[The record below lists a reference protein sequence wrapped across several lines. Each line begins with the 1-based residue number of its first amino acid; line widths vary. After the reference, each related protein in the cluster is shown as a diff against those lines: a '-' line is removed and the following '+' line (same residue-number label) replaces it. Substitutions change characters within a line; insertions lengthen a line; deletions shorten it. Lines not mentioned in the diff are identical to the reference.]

1 MAVFI
6 AINIVAF
13 LGVILIVRRVTRPL
27 DQERLASTSVRIA
40 AFGIDFALIFI
51 INDVLLS
58 IVTGY
63 PSRVISSILYTG
75 LFAILSLPLLIFSAI
90 FSYLLFFLPLFT
102 PYGVLYFGSSLS
114 IVIVGFGYF
123 LLLDSLTA
131 GKTVGKA
138 ILRIR
143 TVKRDGNSPISVREG
158 VLNAL
163 GRSFLLLWDISVG
176 FVVLSLR
183 ASYAKRKQFRVMQQI
198 SDVVV
203 VNTRIDSTQQDPF
216 EGPDWWQDKE
226 SKGPDIW
233 EEKNGE

>member
-27 DQERLASTSVRIA
+27 DQELLASTSVRIA

-51 INDVLLS
+51 INDILLS

-63 PSRVISSILYTG
+63 PSTVLSSILYTG

-90 FSYLLFFLPLFT
+90 FFYLLFFLFLLT
-102 PYGVLYFGSSLS
+102 PYGIFNLGSSLS

-123 LLLDSLTA
+123 LLLDSLTR
-131 GKTVGKA
+131 GKTVGKS

-143 TVKRDGNSPISVREG
+143 TVKRDGSSPISVREG
-158 VLNAL
+158 VLNAF
-163 GRSFLLLWDISVG
+163 GKSFLLLWDILIG
-176 FVVLSLR
+176 FAVLSLR

-203 VNTRIDSTQQDPF
+203 VNTRIDGTQQDSF
-216 EGPDWWQDKE
+216 EGPDWWQDND
-226 SKGPDIW
+226 SKGPGIW